1 METQKNILMTILRD
15 QTTTMAEFRTA
26 ANQLAILLA
35 QETAEYV
42 PVTPMS
48 VTTPLSV
55 SFTGMTQVTPLVL
68 IPILRSGLALLPA
81 FAMQYPN
88 AKIGVFGLKRDEK
101 TAIAHWYYKNMPKID
116 ETDHIILLDPM
127 IATGG
132 SALAALN
139 ELSQMGIG
147 QERITF
153 VGVISATPG
162 IEAIRAVYPNLR
174 IITAAND
181 PALNATK
188 YIVPGLGD
196 FGDRYFGT
204 L

>member
-1 METQKNILMTILRD
+1 
-15 QTTTMAEFRTA
+15 MAEFRTA

-35 QETAEYV
+35 QETAEYL

-81 FAMQYPN
+81 FAAQYPH

-116 ETDHIILLDPM
+116 AHDHIILLDPM

-162 IEAIRAVYPNLR
+162 IEAIRTVYPHLR

-181 PALNATK
+181 PALNTTK